1 MSNYI
6 SLNTPLAQGKVEGLR
21 AGDRVLLSG
30 IIFTGRDAAHK
41 RLSSLLAEGEPLPFD
56 VSGQVIYYVGPTPAK
71 PGFALGS
78 AGPTT
83 SSRMDIYTPALLA
96 KGLRGMIGKG
106 NRERSV
112 IDSIRKYKA
121 VYFAA
126 IGGLGA
132 LMADKIR
139 KAEVVAYPDL
149 GTEAIRKLEVV
160 EFPLIVAIDWVGNN
174 LYETE
179 PLKFR
184 RS

>member
-1 MSNYI
+1 
-6 SLNTPLAQGKVEGLR
+6 
-21 AGDRVLLSG
+21 
-30 IIFTGRDAAHK
+30 
-41 RLSSLLAEGEPLPFD
+41 
-56 VSGQVIYYVGPTPAK
+56 
-71 PGFALGS
+71 
-78 AGPTT
+78 
-83 SSRMDIYTPALLA
+83 MDIYTPALLA
-96 KGLRGMIGKG
+96 KGLKGTIGKG

-139 KAEVVAYPDL
+139 KAEIVAYPDL

-160 EFPLIVAIDWVGNN
+160 EFPLLIVAIDWVGNN

>member
-1 MSNYI
+1 MPNYI
-6 SLNTPLAQGKVEGLR
+6 SLHTPLAQDEIEKLN

-30 IIFTGRDAAHK
+30 TIYTGRDAAHK
-41 RLSSLLAEGEPLPFD
+41 RLSLLLKEGKPLPFD
-56 VSGQVIYYVGPTPAK
+56 VSGQIIYYVGPTPAK

-96 KGLRGMIGKG
+96 KGLKGMIGKG
-106 NRERSV
+106 DRGRIV
-112 IDSIRKYKA
+112 IEAMRKYKA

-132 LMADKIR
+132 LMSEKVR
-139 KAEVVAYPDL
+139 SAEIVAYPDL
-149 GTEAIRKLEVV
+149 GTEAIRKLEIV

-179 PLKFR
+179 PMKFR
-184 RS
+184 RV